1 MVHPPLPGSILL
13 TSLLGNPLGE
23 LWSLL
28 HFLMPQVFTPTTVSS
43 FKNAFSLSDGLY
55 DQKFLLA
62 SQKLLEL
69 IMLRRTKESVK
80 TELSVP
86 PREELTRQS
95 FPSSPSLERSLK
107 LVPTGRSLRS
117 SLPPLQRWWYK
128 RLLTRIDS
136 QTLEEI
142 FTSADDADADTRA
155 NVKHAMESGQ
165 NSWKQMNAQCV
176 FSLRFDSGMH
186 C

>member
-1 MVHPPLPGSILL
+1 MLTGTPLQ
-13 TSLLGNPLGE
+13 NNLGE

-86 PREELTRQS
+86 PREELTLYV
-95 FPSSPSLERSLK
+95 PLSPPFSDGGTSA
-107 LVPTGRSLRS
+107 S
-117 SLPPLQRWWYK
+117 SLALNRKPSRRFFHLRT
-128 RLLTRIDS
+128 TR
-136 QTLEEI
+136 TP
-142 FTSADDADADTRA
+142 TRA
-155 NVKHAMESGQ
+155 PTSSTLWNRAKTVGS
-165 NSWKQMNAQCV
+165 
-176 FSLRFDSGMH
+176 R
-186 C
+186 